1 MPFLGFVRKYYCPP
15 RSRYQGGTWIPVQGH
30 FWGMWRNIGFSEKYS
45 PLDAV
50 SQTLHPPPRCMQRLL
65 GLAWSTS
72 QGRRGREHG
81 WRSSRTFVCPKSS
94 LEKSCCVCPSGT
106 AVWPC
111 SLPNWRRSQTPP
123 FSEPTEV
130 SSDHLF
136 LQTVTEKSVPQ
147 LIKSWPLIFSNSLPT
162 NILFPVVVLH
172 CYNHVLKRSMKHQN
186 KNVII
191 NPSSSLGW
199 PVTLPFFPSAIFL
212 CFPDSECWIKL
223 ALPSL
228 VYFLSTSQ
236 YQHLNCSLSTYCAQS
251 PTKSLLASFS
261 PKHPMCQLIDFFPLW
276 PDILPERQP
285 LKSKFSSPMPE
296 SVTVE
301 QR

>member
-1 MPFLGFVRKYYCPP
+1 MPFLGFVQKYYCPL

-72 QGRRGREHG
+72 KGRRGREHG

-94 LEKSCCVCPSGT
+94 LEKNL
-106 AVWPC
+106 AVFVHLAPQFDHVLC
-111 SLPNWRRSQTPP
+111 RIEGVVRLHHFQNPP
-123 FSEPTEV
+123 KFS
-130 SSDHLF
+130 SNHFL
-136 LQTVTEKSVPQ
+136 LQTVTDNSFPQ

-162 NILFPVVVLH
+162 NILFPVL
-172 CYNHVLKRSMKHQN
+172 L
-186 KNVII
+186 
-191 NPSSSLGW
+191 
-199 PVTLPFFPSAIFL
+199 FPSAIFL

-223 ALPSL
+223 ALPPL
-228 VYFLSTSQ
+228 EYFLSTSQ
-236 YQHLNCSLSTYCAQS
+236 YWHLNCSLSAYYAQS

-261 PKHPMCQLIDFFPLW
+261 PNHPVCQLIDFFPLW

-285 LKSKFSSPMPE
+285 LKSKFSFPMPE

>member
-1 MPFLGFVRKYYCPP
+1 MIATLRHRPSIQGVCSGFLESLDQLLRVEGVESMGDVIAALLSAQSHLQKNLAVFVHQAQQFDHVLCRIEGEV
-15 RSRYQGGTWIPVQGH
+15 RLHH
-30 FWGMWRNIGFSEKYS
+30 FQN
-45 PLDAV
+45 PLK
-50 SQTLHPPPRCMQRLL
+50 
-65 GLAWSTS
+65 LALITC
-72 QGRRGREHG
+72 
-81 WRSSRTFVCPKSS
+81 SSRLWLK
-94 LEKSCCVCPSGT
+94 K
-106 AVWPC
+106 
-111 SLPNWRRSQTPP
+111 
-123 FSEPTEV
+123 
-130 SSDHLF
+130 
-136 LQTVTEKSVPQ
+136 

-172 CYNHVLKRSMKHQN
+172 SYNHVLKRSMKHQN

-223 ALPSL
+223 ALPPL
-228 VYFLSTSQ
+228 EYFLSTSQ
-236 YQHLNCSLSTYCAQS
+236 YRHLNCSLSTYYAQS

-261 PKHPMCQLIDFFPLW
+261 PNHPVCQLIDFFPLW

-285 LKSKFSSPMPE
+285 LKSKFSFPMPE